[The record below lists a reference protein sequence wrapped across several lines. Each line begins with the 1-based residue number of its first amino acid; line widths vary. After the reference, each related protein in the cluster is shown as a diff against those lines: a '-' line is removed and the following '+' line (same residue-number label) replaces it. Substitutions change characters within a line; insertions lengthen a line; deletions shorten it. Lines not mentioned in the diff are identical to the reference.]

1 MGETQVEM
9 GWTWDRH
16 RCSETE
22 GTMCNWGRGKGR
34 DAGLHSVLMG
44 YPATYLF
51 VGSWKIGD
59 IHVISL

>member
-1 MGETQVEM
+1 MDVGQTQVLR
-9 GWTWDRH
+9 DR
-16 RCSETE
+16 